1 MKPVLVLTTV
11 GSDFDAGA
19 LARSLVEQR
28 LIACASIVDRV
39 RSIYRWEG
47 AVTEA
52 GETLLIFKTT
62 NERVAEL
69 RVELEKLHPYEVP
82 EFVVVPVAETSEAY
96 GAWILES
103 VAR

>member
-39 RSIYRWEG
+39 RSIYRWEDT
-47 AVTEA
+47 VSDA
-52 GETLLIFKTT
+52 GEVLLIFKTT

-69 RVELEKLHPYEVP
+69 RAELEKLHPYEVP
-82 EFVVVPVAETSEAY
+82 EFIVVPVAETSEAY